1 MTEHRPARV
10 RVIALGSPHGG
21 DDALALELGA
31 RVVAPEYP
39 GYGLLDAFACSPEVP
54 PF

>member
-1 MTEHRPARV
+1 MKRTSRDRERTQMAN
-10 RVIALGSPHGG
+10 
-21 DDALALELGA
+21 LALELGA

-54 PF
+54 PLKMSIF